1 MYSTLN
7 DFISDWTQESSATI
21 KLLQLIP
28 DEALIQKVYPEGR
41 TLGMLVWHI
50 VYTVGEMMHAAGI
63 QLPDFDLQ
71 EKMPPNIKAMI
82 DKYVQFSNSLIE
94 KVKNYDDNKLDEE
107 YHIYGENWKFRDLLK
122 GLVYHQIHH
131 RGQLTVLMRQAGL
144 PVIGIYGPS
153 KEEWSQF
160 GMEAPE

>member
-28 DEALIQKVYPEGR
+28 NEALTQKVYPEGR

-71 EKMPPNIKAMI
+71 EKMPTNINAMI
-82 DKYVQFSNSLIE
+82 DKYTQFSNSIIE
-94 KVKNYDDNKLDEE
+94 KVKNYDNQKLDEG
-107 YHIYGENWKFRDLLK
+107 YNIYGENWKFRDLLK

>member
-1 MYSTLN
+1 MYSTIN
-7 DFISDWTQESSATI
+7 DFISDWAQESSATS
-21 KLLQLIP
+21 KLFQLISN
-28 DEALIQKVYPEGR
+28 DSLKQKVYSEGR
-41 TLGMLVWHI
+41 TLGTIVWHI
-50 VYTVGEMMHAAGI
+50 VYTVGEMMSAAGI

-71 EKMPPNIKAMI
+71 EKMPSDINTMI
-82 DKYVQFSNSLIE
+82 DKYYKYSNSLIE
-94 KVKNYDDNKLDEE
+94 AIKNFDDSKLNEE
-107 YHIYGENWKFRDLLK
+107 YNIYGENWKFRDLLK

-153 KEEWSQF
+153 KEEWKQF

>member
-50 VYTVGEMMHAAGI
+50 VFTVGEMMLAAGI
-63 QLPDFDLQ
+63 KLEDFDLN
-71 EKMPPNIKAMI
+71 EKMPSNINTMVN
-82 DKYVQFSNSLIE
+82 KYNMFSNSLIE
-94 KVKNYDDNKLDEE
+94 TLKNYDDHQLDEE
-107 YHIYGENWKFRDLLK
+107 YSIYGENWKFRDLLK

-131 RGQLTVLMRQAGL
+131 RGQITVLMRQAGL